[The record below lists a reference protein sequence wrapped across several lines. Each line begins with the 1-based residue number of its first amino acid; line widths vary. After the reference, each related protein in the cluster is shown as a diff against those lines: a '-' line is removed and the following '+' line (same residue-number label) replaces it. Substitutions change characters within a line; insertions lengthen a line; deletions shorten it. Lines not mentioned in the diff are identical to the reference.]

1 MSEELP
7 KYNGKKVKFK
17 GIIANDPRL
26 PKNSTIIGRHVM
38 TCCVDD
44 IQYSGM
50 ICIFKDENKLKTRD
64 WVTVKGTLKIEPH
77 KLYRNQGPVLYVEST
92 EFAVPP
98 KQEVATFY

>member
-1 MSEELP
+1 MA
-7 KYNGKKVKFK
+7 KYHNRAVKFK

-26 PKNSTIIGRHVM
+26 PKTATVIGRHVM

-50 ICIFKDENKLKTRD
+50 ICVFKEEKSLKTRD
-64 WVTVKGTLKIEPH
+64 WITVKGTIKIESN
-77 KLYRNQGPVLYVEST
+77 KLYKGKGPVLYVEST

>member
-1 MSEELP
+1 MN
-7 KYNGKKVKFK
+7 KYHGKVVKFK

-26 PKNSTIIGRHVM
+26 PANSTVIGRHVM

-50 ICIFKDENKLKTRD
+50 ICVFKEAKKLKTRD
-64 WVTVKGTLKIEPH
+64 WITVKGTVKIEAN
-77 KLYRNQGPVLYVEST
+77 KLYRGKGPVLYVEET
-92 EFAVPP
+92 EFAVQP